1 MISVGADNR
10 YRHPNPEVLQALQS
24 RRTRVLRTDDDGT
37 IVVSIDGGE
46 ALYIATGDARW
57 TLPRKRSE

>member
-1 MISVGADNR
+1 MISVGAGNR

-24 RRTRVLRTDDDGT
+24 RRARVLRTDDEGT

-46 ALYIATGDARW
+46 TLHVATGESRW
-57 TLPRKRSE
+57 TLSRKRSE